1 MNKEDITNALNE
13 LDDEVLEKTEK
24 FRDTKHG
31 NRVGIMQKSRFGRIL
46 AAAAAVL
53 ILTGGT
59 ILAVHLIRAGK
70 EETPAVTLTTPE
82 PSDSEDTA
90 DTKDTAE
97 TEDTSDTEITGET
110 ESADRDST
118 EASSDQ
124 DSTEE
129 GTEQDSTLES
139 SDQGTEQDS
148 TKESVDQSTAE
159 DAEEED
165 FYSVVYDEGY
175 RMISRFES
183 YQPGVNDIQIL
194 LENNSGRT
202 LTINNGV
209 TLEIEVQEGPE
220 GATEYTIVPM
230 GEHYRKAMEERGID
244 IEGSRQGTT
253 TMPSGPDSILPVFWS
268 AHFMTEEDGPLAL
281 GNYRLTVIINGEEK
295 YFPFKVAEDG
305 WDGKP
310 HSLKELSGMSAIR
323 CKEKIYYR
331 SNASQDA
338 PLTYEEANVPA
349 LEYLGQTALT
359 DSGKR
364 LEKDLDA
371 YRLKGWKVYY
381 DAANDRLLIANG
393 KGKSEEEDTYTVF
406 RETVEVKETETWK

>member
-46 AAAAAVL
+46 AAAAAILV
-53 ILTGGT
+53 LTGGT
-59 ILAVHLIRAGK
+59 ILALHLIRGGK

-82 PSDSEDTA
+82 PSSDSEDTA
-90 DTKDTAE
+90 GTENTAE
-97 TEDTSDTEITGET
+97 TENTSDTEITGET
-110 ESADRDST
+110 ESVDP
-118 EASSDQ
+118 

-129 GTEQDSTLES
+129 ST
-139 SDQGTEQDS
+139 
-148 TKESVDQSTAE
+148 DQSTAE

-202 LTINNGV
+202 LTISNGV

-220 GATEYTIVPM
+220 GAPEYAIVPM
-230 GEHYRKAMEERGID
+230 GEHYRKALEERGID

-310 HSLKELSGMSAIR
+310 HSLKKLSGMSAIR
-323 CKEKIYYR
+323 YKEKIYYR

-338 PLTYEEANVPA
+338 PLTYEEVNVPA

-371 YRLKGWKVYY
+371 YRLNGWKVYY

-393 KGKSEEEDTYTVF
+393 KDKSEEEDTYTVF
-406 RETVEVKETETWK
+406 RETIEVKETETWK

>member
-13 LDDEVLEKTEK
+13 LDDEILEKTEK
-24 FRDTKHG
+24 FRDKRSG
-31 NRVGIMQKSRFGRIL
+31 NRGGIMQKSRLGRIV
-46 AAAAAVL
+46 AAAAAILV
-53 ILTGGT
+53 LTGGT
-59 ILAVHLIRAGK
+59 ILALHLIRGGK

-82 PSDSEDTA
+82 PSSDSEDAAGTENS
-90 DTKDTAE
+90 AE
-97 TEDTSDTEITGET
+97 TENTSDTEITGET
-110 ESADRDST
+110 ESVDP
-118 EASSDQ
+118 

-129 GTEQDSTLES
+129 ST
-139 SDQGTEQDS
+139 
-148 TKESVDQSTAE
+148 DQSTAE

-202 LTINNGV
+202 LTISNGV

-220 GATEYTIVPM
+220 GDPEYIEVPM
-230 GEHYRKAMEERGID
+230 GEHYRKALEERGID

-253 TMPSGPDSILPVFWS
+253 TMPSGPDSITPVFWS

-323 CKEKIYYR
+323 YKEKIYYR

-338 PLTYEEANVPA
+338 PLTYEEVNVPA

-371 YRLKGWKVYY
+371 YRLNGWKVYY

-406 RETVEVKETETWK
+406 RETIEVKETETWK